1 MPVATR
7 TQSETQRRRQILSA
21 ARSVFD
27 EKGYESATVSDI
39 VRKAGVAQ
47 GTFYLYFDSKKDIVV
62 ELARKPMA
70 DMAIRLQRILNGDES
85 FEEILRQFV
94 RTGFEIGF
102 ENPDLCRLM
111 HMGSERTGAH
121 KQLEV
126 ESAVMQMARGM
137 FQRAIDAGE
146 MNPMD
151 PAVAIGMFHAIVSGA
166 LQLAFA
172 TDPPPAG
179 RLEIGRV
186 TEEIVVSAFVTR
198 RT

>member
-7 TQSETQRRRQILSA
+7 TQPEAQRRQQILSA

-27 EKGYESATVSDI
+27 QKGYEIATVSDI
-39 VRKAGVAQ
+39 VRMAGVAQ

-70 DMAIRLQRILNGDES
+70 DMADRLRRDLTGDES

-94 RTGFEIGF
+94 RTGFEVGTAATT
-102 ENPDLCRLM
+102 LL
-111 HMGSERTGAH
+111 TGAH
-121 KQLEV
+121 EQLEV
-126 ESAVMQMARGM
+126 ESEVMHMARGM
-137 FQRAIDAGE
+137 FQRAIDAGD
-146 MNPMD
+146 MSPMD

-166 LQLAFA
+166 MQLAFA

-179 RLEIGRV
+179 RQEIGRV
-186 TEEIVVSAFVTR
+186 TEEIVVSAFVAR

>member
-1 MPVATR
+1 MPVVTR
-7 TQSETQRRRQILSA
+7 TQSEAQRRRQILSA

-39 VRKAGVAQ
+39 VRMAGVAQ

-70 DMAIRLQRILNGDES
+70 DMADRLRRALIGDES
-85 FEEILRQFV
+85 FEETLRQFV
-94 RTGFEIGF
+94 RTGFEVGF

-111 HMGSERTGAH
+111 HMGSEQTEAH

-126 ESAVMQMARGM
+126 ESEVMQMARGM
-137 FQRAIDAGE
+137 FQRAIDAGD
-146 MNPMD
+146 MSPMD

-166 LQLAFA
+166 MQLAFA
-172 TDPPPAG
+172 TDPPPAS
-179 RLEIGRV
+179 RQEIGRV
-186 TEEIVVSAFVTR
+186 TEEIVVSAFVAR
-198 RT
+198 RP